1 MGKSGNTFMGEYTH
15 NMDDKNR
22 LSIPAAFRERSP
34 SGFVLTTGLEKCLFL
49 FTLNEWKRI
58 TEKLRRFPITKQDA
72 RGFLRIFLAG
82 ATHCPLDTQ
91 GRILIPRSLC
101 EYAALKKATVLIG
114 VLDRIEI
121 WNIKV
126 WEEYRKS
133 VEHQLGDIAEKLS
146 ELGL

>member
-1 MGKSGNTFMGEYTH
+1 VGKSGNTFMGEYTH

-34 SGFVLTTGLEKCLFL
+34 SGFVLTT
-49 FTLNEWKRI
+49 
-58 TEKLRRFPITKQDA
+58 
-72 RGFLRIFLAG
+72 
-82 ATHCPLDTQ
+82 
-91 GRILIPRSLC
+91 
-101 EYAALKKATVLIG
+101 VLIG

-121 WNIKV
+121 WNIKI
-126 WEEYRKS
+126 WREYRKS